1 MANTLPLFLLRG
13 IMKFLAEY
21 KYLQA
26 GDVRLIPMLG
36 EYDICLFRG
45 SFVIRGIRRIQIK
58 TLTSFK
64 CFVRFDVTARE
75 LA

>member
-1 MANTLPLFLLRG
+1 
-13 IMKFLAEY
+13 MKFLAEY
-21 KYLQA
+21 KDLQA

-45 SFVIRGIRRIQIK
+45 SFAIGGDFRPRRTQVK
-58 TLTSFK
+58 TLVSFK
-64 CFVRFDVTARE
+64 SFVSFEVTTRE

>member
-1 MANTLPLFLLRG
+1 
-13 IMKFLAEY
+13 MKFLAEY
-21 KYLQA
+21 KDLQA

-45 SFVIRGIRRIQIK
+45 SFALGGFSVGEPIPQVK
-58 TLTSFK
+58 TLVSFK
-64 CFVRFDVTARE
+64 SFVRFDVATRE